1 MVDKAIMTRTHR
13 IRKTQDFNLE
23 ALELE
28 NKFQEDQIQICHLV
42 LNVLPVET
50 DLLKA

>member
-1 MVDKAIMTRTHR
+1 MVDKAITPRTNR

-23 ALELE
+23 ASELE